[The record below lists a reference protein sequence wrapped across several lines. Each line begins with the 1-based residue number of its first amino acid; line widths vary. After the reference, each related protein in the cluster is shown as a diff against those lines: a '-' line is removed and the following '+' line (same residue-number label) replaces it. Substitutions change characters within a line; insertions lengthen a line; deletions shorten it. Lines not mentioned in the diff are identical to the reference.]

1 MINHVAERTIARTLG
16 IGSAFVAVFVVAGS
30 FFLLPSVTDPVNV
43 TKLFALGGVAAGAFA
58 VLLAFGVQE
67 LWHSSKALVVL
78 AGLFLLA
85 SINAIVNSSAPLTQ
99 NIYGAYG
106 RNTAFLTY
114 LLLIFVILSAVV
126 LRTNKSFTTLIY
138 GLFAAGLVNVIYCG
152 WALLFGDFI
161 PWNNP
166 YGNILGTFGN
176 PNFIGAF
183 LGLFAASMVAYSFK
197 SGLHI
202 GFKLLSVVVFE
213 ISAIE
218 IYLSNA
224 IQGRVVVAA
233 GLAIVGFYLVR
244 SNPYFSVANIGY
256 IFLFVALNAFGFAVY
271 EVINPNSTLPQFRPA
286 VLLAIFGFFLLRSKF
301 QFKVPFAQVGYTI
314 LVTITGVVALLG
326 ALQIGPLTKFIY
338 KTSVSLRGE
347 YWQAGWNMGTDHPLT
362 GVGFDTYGDWYRRA
376 RDSQALVLPG
386 PNTTT
391 NAAHNV
397 PFDVFAFGGWPLFV
411 AYLGILALSVIAI
424 IKVTARNRTYDPI
437 FVTLTTAWVCYQLQ
451 SIISINQIGLA
462 IWGWLFGGALIAYE
476 IATRPTAVEVS
487 SPSQQTGPRVKKK
500 KQQSET
506 IFSSTLIAG
515 VGAVVGLLVAVPPYS
530 ADAKWRTA
538 ITSQDARKVEEAL
551 VPTYLNPEN
560 SYKYANAA
568 QLFEG
573 SKLFDLAYKYAKI
586 GVEFN
591 PDNFDAWKVLHFVSS
606 STPEDKALA
615 LENMK
620 RLDPNNPN
628 VLG

>member
-1 MINHVAERTIARTLG
+1 MNMLAERTVARILG
-16 IGSAFVAVFVVAGS
+16 IGSAFVAIVVVTGT
-30 FFLLPSVTDPVNV
+30 VTDPVNV
-43 TKLFALGGVAAGAFA
+43 TKLFALGGVALGAFA
-58 VLLAFGVQE
+58 VVLGFGVKE
-67 LWHSSKALVVL
+67 LWRSSKALVLLV
-78 AGLFLLA
+78 GLFLLA
-85 SINAIVNSSAPLTQ
+85 SVNSIINSSGPLTQ
-99 NIYGAYG
+99 NLYGAYG
-106 RNTAFLTY
+106 RNTAFIAY
-114 LLLIFVILSAVV
+114 LLLIFVALSAAV
-126 LRTNKSFTTLIY
+126 LRINKSFTTLIY
-138 GLFAAGLVNVIYCG
+138 GLLAAGVVNVVYCG
-152 WALLFGDFI
+152 WVIIFGDFV

-176 PNFIGAF
+176 PNFVGAF
-183 LGLFAASMVAYSFK
+183 LGLFAASLVAYSFK

-202 GFKLLSVVVFE
+202 GLRLLSVIIFV
-213 ISAIE
+213 ISVIE
-218 IYLSNA
+218 IVDSSA

-244 SNPYFSVANIGY
+244 SKFDSA
-256 IFLFVALNAFGFAVY
+256 LF
-271 EVINPNSTLPQFRPA
+271 
-286 VLLAIFGFFLLRSKF
+286 
-301 QFKVPFAQVGYTI
+301 QVGYVVSI
-314 LVTITGVVALLG
+314 SIGGVFALLG
-326 ALQIGPLTKFIY
+326 ALQIGPLTKYIY

-347 YWQAGWNMGTDHPLT
+347 YWQAGWNMGSDHPLT

-376 RDSQALVLPG
+376 RDTQALVLPG
-386 PNTTT
+386 PNTVT

-397 PFDVFAFGGWPLFV
+397 PFDVFAFGGWPLFIS
-411 AYLGILALSVIAI
+411 YLGILALSVIAI
-424 IKVTARNRTYDPI
+424 IKVTARTRAYDPI

-462 IWGWLFGGALIAYE
+462 VWGWLFGGALIAYE
-476 IATRPTAVEVS
+476 VAMRPKESNDGELTGK
-487 SPSQQTGPRVKKK
+487 TNGPRVVKK

-515 VGAVVGLLVAVPPYS
+515 IGAVIGLLLASPPYS

-538 ITSQDARKVEEAL
+538 TTSQDAGLVEQAL
-551 VPTYLNPEN
+551 TPGYLNPEN

-568 QLFEG
+568 QIFEG
-573 SKLFDLAYKYAKI
+573 SKLYDLAYKYAKI

-591 PDNFDAWKVLHFVSS
+591 PDNFDAWRVLYSVSK
-606 STPEDKALA
+606 STPEEKTSA